1 MAAPTMGTVN
11 PVHVS
16 GLVVAFGDRHAVDGL
31 DLDVAAGTVCVLLGP
46 NGAGKTTTLSTIL
59 GLRAPDAGTVRVLQR
74 DPQDPVLRSQVGVV
88 LQDGGLPMAVPPT
101 QIVAH
106 FARLYADPIP
116 PAELVSRLGLEHL
129 DRPYRRLSGGEQ
141 QRVKLAV
148 ALVGKPRL
156 LVLDEP
162 TTGMDP
168 AARRVFWTLL
178 DEVRAQGV
186 TILMTTHQPDEA
198 GTRADQVVV
207 IHRGTVIADAT
218 PAALIDRAPVWFTCA
233 RHLDTRSL
241 QQVLGP
247 GFEIAEVEP
256 GRYRVHGQV
265 GVSEVSAIRSW
276 VAGHGDGRQEVTV
289 VRTLEE
295 AYLDM
300 TGGAP
305 W

>member
-1 MAAPTMGTVN
+1 MNFLPDVYVECPECHGSKYNHDTLDIKFKGKNIAEV
-11 PVHVS
+11 
-16 GLVVAFGDRHAVDGL
+16 L
-31 DLDVAAGTVCVLLGP
+31 DLTVDEAIQFFENQPKILRQLQTMEDVGLGYIKLGQP
-46 NGAGKTTTLSTIL
+46 ATT
-59 GLRAPDAGTVRVLQR
+59 
-74 DPQDPVLRSQVGVV
+74 
-88 LQDGGLPMAVPPT
+88 
-101 QIVAH
+101 
-106 FARLYADPIP
+106 F
-116 PAELVSRLGLEHL
+116 
-129 DRPYRRLSGGEQ
+129 SGGEA
-141 QRVKLAV
+141 QRIKLATEL
-148 ALVGKPRL
+148 ARQATGKTMYI
-156 LVLDEP
+156 LDEP

-186 TILMTTHQPDEA
+186 TFLMTTHQPDEA

-276 VAGHGDGRQEVTV
+276 VAGHGDGSQEVTV

>member
-1 MAAPTMGTVN
+1 M
-11 PVHVS
+11 S
-16 GLVVAFGDRHAVDGL
+16 YGDRRAVDGL
-31 DLDVAAGTVCVLLGP
+31 DLRVEQGAVCVLLGP

-59 GLRAPDAGTVRVLQR
+59 GLRTPTTGTVRILGTAPV
-74 DPQDPVLRSQVGVV
+74 DPRLRSEVGVV
-88 LQDGGLPMAVPPT
+88 LQDGGLPVTARPAD
-101 QIVAH
+101 IVGH
-106 FARLYADPIP
+106 FANLYADPLP
-116 PAELVSRLGLEHL
+116 VPAVLERLGLNHL
-129 DRPYRRLSGGEQ
+129 DRAYRRLSGGEQ

-148 ALVGKPRL
+148 ALIGRPRL

-186 TILMTTHQPDEA
+186 TVLMTTHQPDEA
-198 GTRADQVVV
+198 STRADQIAV
-207 IHRGTVIADAT
+207 IHQGRVIADAS
-218 PAALIDRAPVWFTCA
+218 PEHLIEHAPVWFTCA
-233 RHLDTRSL
+233 RHLDVGSL
-241 QQVLGP
+241 LQVLGD
-247 GFEIAEVEP
+247 GYQIVEVEP
-256 GRYRVHGQV
+256 GRYRVHGEV
-265 GVSEVSAIRSW
+265 GVAQVSAIRSW

-300 TGGAP
+300 TGGAA